1 MTIKSTSQ
9 ALRDQDI
16 AVARQQITRGRDAI
30 GAMKLLD
37 DFFAEELALAF
48 EQFLNVDLAA
58 NPASIADLHYRAR
71 VLRDLHEHLEQV
83 ISVGNNAAEILRNV
97 KED

>member
-9 ALRDQDI
+9 AVREQDI
-16 AVARQQITRGRDAI
+16 AVARQQITQGREAI

-48 EQFLNVDLAA
+48 EQFLNIDMAQ
-58 NPASIADLHYRAR
+58 NPAGIADLHYRAR
-71 VLRDLHEHLEQV
+71 VIRDLHEHFEQV